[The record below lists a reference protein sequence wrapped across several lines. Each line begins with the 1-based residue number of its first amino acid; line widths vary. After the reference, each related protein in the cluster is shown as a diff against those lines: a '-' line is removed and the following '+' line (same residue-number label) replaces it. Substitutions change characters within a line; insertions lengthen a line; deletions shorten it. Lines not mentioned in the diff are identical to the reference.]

1 MNEVI
6 EMSNH
11 GEPPVMYELP
21 SYGNAVSPSRSS
33 NVADQIFR
41 FADVTV
47 DVGRRKI
54 TRGGEAVK
62 VTPAE
67 YNLLLYFL
75 KNVDRALDRDAIL
88 NAAWGYDFYPKTR
101 TVDAHVARIRRKLEP
116 NPAEPRH
123 FLTIHGVGY
132 RFLL

>member
-1 MNEVI
+1 MNDLVVI
-6 EMSNH
+6 ENPQR
-11 GEPPVMYELP
+11 PPSVYKHVTP
-21 SYGNAVSPSRSS
+21 INAVLNSRSTYI
-33 NVADQIFR
+33 ADQIVR

-54 TRGGEAVK
+54 MRGGEMVK
-62 VTPAE
+62 LTRAE
-67 YNLLLYFL
+67 YNLLLVFVQ
-75 KNVDRALDRDAIL
+75 NVDRALTRDDIL

-101 TVDAHVARIRRKLEP
+101 TVDAHVCRLRHMLES
-116 NPAEPRH
+116 NPAAPQH

>member
-1 MNEVI
+1 MHDVVVI
-6 EMSNH
+6 NNQ
-11 GEPPVMYELP
+11 GQPPSVYQLPNDNNPKLP
-21 SYGNAVSPSRSS
+21 SNSS
-33 NVADQIFR
+33 NFVDQIVR

-62 VTPAE
+62 VTRAE
-67 YNLLLYFL
+67 YNLLVVFL
-75 KNVDRALDRDAIL
+75 QNEDRPLDRDAIL

-101 TVDAHVARIRRKLEP
+101 TVDVHVARLRRKLEP
-116 NPAEPRH
+116 DPATPRH

>member
-1 MNEVI
+1 MNRVI
-6 EMSNH
+6 DINNQ

-21 SYGNAVSPSRSS
+21 CYGNAVSPSRSS
-33 NVADQIFR
+33 TVVDQIFR

-62 VTPAE
+62 LTPAE
-67 YNLLLYFL
+67 YNLLVYFL
-75 KNVDRALDRDAIL
+75 KNVDRALARDAIL

-116 NPAEPRH
+116 
-123 FLTIHGVGY
+123 
-132 RFLL
+132 